1 MARLAII
8 IPARMESTRFP
19 GKVLHPILGKPLVVQ
34 VAKGASEC
42 THAGRVIV
50 ATDDEGVLKAVK
62 EAGYEARMTSPEH
75 PSGTDRVWEVAKS
88 LDEEWIINLQGDE
101 PMITGEV
108 LDSIADVVKS
118 GDDTGHE
125 IVTLVRPL
133 EPSEAID
140 PNRVK
145 VVTDR
150 NMNALYFSRSPIPY
164 VKSRPTMM
172 ESGNIEY
179 QYLLHVGLY
188 LYRRDILEKFVGL
201 EQAPLEKS
209 EGLEQ
214 LRALENGIR
223 IHCVLTDHEFLG
235 VDTITDVPRVE
246 AALRARE
253 GKPGK

>member
-1 MARLAII
+1 MTRLAII

-42 THAGRVIV
+42 AHVDRVIV
-50 ATDDEGVLKAVK
+50 ATDDEHVLKAVE
-62 EAGYEARMTSPEH
+62 EAGYEGRMTSPDH

-108 LDSIADVVKS
+108 LDSIAEVVMS
-118 GDDTGHE
+118 DDGTGHE

-133 EPSEAID
+133 EPREAID

-150 NMNALYFSRSPIPY
+150 SMNALYFSRSTIPY
-164 VKSRPTMM
+164 VKARPI
-172 ESGNIEY
+172 EQKSGDIAY

-201 EQAPLEKS
+201 EQTPLEMS

-223 IHCVLTDHEFLG
+223 IHCVVTDHEFLG
-235 VDTITDVPRVE
+235 VDAKTDVPRVE

-253 GKPGK
+253 AKPGK